1 MIHHFVQ
8 FALRQ
13 RFLVL
18 MLVVLV
24 IVAGAL
30 SFQRMPVDAYPDLSP
45 PMVEIITQWP
55 GHAAEEIERLVTLPI
70 EVEMNGVPH
79 MVVMRSISLYGLS
92 DVIMTFQDST
102 DDYFARQVVFER
114 SGGRATALG
123 RDTRPVAALQS
134 VRTRLSLRP
143 RKSGS
148 QRRRN
153 CTRLRTGSI
162 ERAYKSVPGVA
173 DDSGFGGTTMQ
184 YQVLLDPAK
193 IYNYHIP
200 VPQVLSALAANNA
213 NAGGGFYSQG
223 SQFFYVRGLGLVTK
237 TEDIGNIVVGN
248 NNGVP
253 VRIRDVGEVTIGNAP
268 RLGEFGFQKNDDA
281 VEGVILMLRG
291 EQTQNVLAGVE
302 KKTEELNHGILPP
315 DVKIRPYYDRS
326 DLVRLTIDTVEHNML
341 VGMTLVLIVLIFFL
355 VSFRA
360 AVIVAL
366 TIPLS
371 LLFAFI
377 LLHGRGVPANLLSIG
392 AIDFG
397 IIIDGTVVMME
408 NIYRELAERH
418 GQEYKLHEVIAAA
431 ARDVDRPIFYSVAVI
446 LAGYLPIYALT
457 GPSGKLFV
465 PMAETMSYAL
475 LGSLIFTLTLVPVLA
490 SYWFTHGV
498 KEIVNRP
505 YEWVKGVYAGKLDW
519 CLDHPK
525 TTMIVADSDFRRHRC
540 SWCPTSAASSCRTW
554 TKARCGCAP
563 RCPTRFHSR
572 NRQSLLPKFATF

>member
-1 MIHHFVQ
+1 MIHHVVQ

-24 IVAGAL
+24 VVAGAL

-55 GHAAEEIERLVTLPI
+55 GHAAEEIERLVTLPL

-79 MVVMRSISLYGLS
+79 MEVMRSISLYGLS
-92 DVIMTFQDST
+92 DVIMTFQEST

-114 SGGRATALG
+114 LADVQLPSGVT
-123 RDTRPVAALQS
+123 PS
-134 VRTRLSLRP
+134 LSPLFSP
-143 RKSGS
+143 SGLVYRYVIES
-148 QRRRN
+148 PDRSPQELK
-153 CTRLRTGSI
+153 TIEDWVI

-173 DDSGFGGTTMQ
+173 DDSGFGGTVMQ

-200 VPQVLSALAANNA
+200 VPQVLAALAANNA

-237 TEDIGNIVVGN
+237 TEDIGNIVVGS

-315 DVKIRPYYDRS
+315 DVKVRPFYDRS

-360 AVIVAL
+360 AIIVAL

-377 LLHGRGVPANLLSIG
+377 LVARARRARQPAL
-392 AIDFG
+392 D
-397 IIIDGTVVMME
+397 
-408 NIYRELAERH
+408 R
-418 GQEYKLHEVIAAA
+418 
-431 ARDVDRPIFYSVAVI
+431 RDRF
-446 LAGYLPIYALT
+446 
-457 GPSGKLFV
+457 
-465 PMAETMSYAL
+465 
-475 LGSLIFTLTLVPVLA
+475 
-490 SYWFTHGV
+490 
-498 KEIVNRP
+498 R
-505 YEWVKGVYAGKLDW
+505 
-519 CLDHPK
+519 DHH
-525 TTMIVADSDFRRHRC
+525 RRHRGDDGKHL
-540 SWCPTSAASSCRTW
+540 PRTRRAPR
-554 TKARCGCAP
+554 TRLQVERSHSRGGARCRPAHFLFRRGDSGGIPPHLRPHRPFRETVPSHGGDDVLRAAGLADFHAHACAGARFVLVQERRERSREPAVRMGEGRLRRRARLVPGSSENDDGRRDDYFWRP
-563 RCPTRFHSR
+563 RF
-572 NRQSLLPKFATF
+572 F